1 MELWTIQS
9 EVAYD
14 TFKNIGVLRSD
25 ERFIDKDMIF
35 YYKWM
40 ADMMKK
46 RIGAPVLKNIKYPIW
61 AWYQWRDS
69 KHKRPDLRVSAY
81 LERGT
86 KGVLLELEVEEKD
99 VLLSDFMEF
108 NDVLNYRYITDTEE
122 DYEKFYND
130 LESYGYSHHD
140 LQESDMKCDIV
151 KKFNLELIKSW
162 EKIFD
167 LNRNIAENWCGK
179 RDDCPIQATMWQ
191 IRLEQVISVKHF
203 ISK

>member
-1 MELWTIQS
+1 
-9 EVAYD
+9 
-14 TFKNIGVLRSD
+14 
-25 ERFIDKDMIF
+25 
-35 YYKWM
+35 
-40 ADMMKK
+40 
-46 RIGAPVLKNIKYPIW
+46 
-61 AWYQWRDS
+61 
-69 KHKRPDLRVSAY
+69 
-81 LERGT
+81 
-86 KGVLLELEVEEKD
+86 
-99 VLLSDFMEF
+99 MEF
-108 NDVLNYRYITDTEE
+108 NDVLNYRYIIDTEE

-203 ISK
+203 IAK